1 MEVKNKIQVQ
11 ILNAFVDND
20 KGGNPAGVVLNADN
34 LTDKQMLEIAGKVG
48 LSETAFVSKSNQA
61 DFKLD
66 FFTPNRRIAHCGH
79 ATVATFSYLKQLG
92 LVKNDNT
99 SKETV
104 DGNRD
109 IKLIGDL
116 AFMEQLEPKYVDVSH
131 RKNEILKS
139 LNIEEK
145 DLLPNAEIQLVN
157 TGNSFILIPVKSTEI
172 LENIIPNNEMIIEL
186 SDEFDL
192 IGFYPFTTN
201 IQNKNRDASTRMF
214 GPRYEIWEEAGTGM
228 AAGPLA
234 CYLYDKM
241 NIKKER
247 FLIQQG
253 KFMKEP
259 SPSLII
265 VDLKI
270 KNNKILG
277 LMAGGKGMVQ
287 KQFNIEIN

>member
-1 MEVKNKIQVQ
+1 MNKVNVQ
-11 ILNAFVDND
+11 ILNAFVDNNQ
-20 KGGNPAGVVLNADN
+20 GGNPAGVVLNADN
-34 LTDKQMLEIAGKVG
+34 LSDNQKLEVAAKVG
-48 LSETAFVSKSNQA
+48 LSETAFVSKSTQA

-66 FFTPNRRIAHCGH
+66 FFTPNRRIVHCGH

-92 LVKNDNT
+92 LVKNDYT

-116 AFMEQLEPKYVDVSH
+116 AFMEQMVPKYIDVNH
-131 RKNEILKS
+131 RKKEIIKS
-139 LNIEEK
+139 LAIEEK

-157 TGNSFILIPVKSTEI
+157 TGNSFILIPVKNTEV
-172 LENIIPNNEMIIEL
+172 LKNIIPNNQMITEI

-192 IGFYPFTTN
+192 IGFYPFTTE
-201 IQNKNRDASTRMF
+201 IENKQRDASTRMF

-228 AAGPLA
+228 AAGPLV

-247 FLIQQG
+247 FHIQQG
-253 KFMKEP
+253 EFMKTP

-270 KNNKILG
+270 ENDEIVG
-277 LMAGGKGMVQ
+277 LMAGGKGTVQ